1 VVLSEEG
8 SLFGTTYSGGDTSS
22 FCARFGGCGVVF
34 KLDSAGLETVLHA
47 FNGVDGFNPSG
58 NLLPD
63 EAGELF
69 GTTSSGGDLSA
80 CSNKGCG
87 VIFKIQL

>member
-1 VVLSEEG
+1 MPYAGVVLSEEG

-47 FNGVDGFNPSG
+47 
-58 NLLPD
+58 LR
-63 EAGELF
+63 
-69 GTTSSGGDLSA
+69 
-80 CSNKGCG
+80 
-87 VIFKIQL
+87 